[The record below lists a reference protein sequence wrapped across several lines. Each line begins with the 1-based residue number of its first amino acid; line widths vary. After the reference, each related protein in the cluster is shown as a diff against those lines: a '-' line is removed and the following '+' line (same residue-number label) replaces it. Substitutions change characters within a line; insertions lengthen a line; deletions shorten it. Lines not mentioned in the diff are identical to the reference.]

1 VDKIDGGIAVG
12 CCVALFCCRG
22 GSVCCCLDRPDDDLN
37 LIWGDDD
44 NPLTAGAELTRVS
57 AVEANLMLLL

>member
-44 NPLTAGAELTRVS
+44 NPLTGAELTRVS
-57 AVEANLMLLL
+57 AVEANRMLLL